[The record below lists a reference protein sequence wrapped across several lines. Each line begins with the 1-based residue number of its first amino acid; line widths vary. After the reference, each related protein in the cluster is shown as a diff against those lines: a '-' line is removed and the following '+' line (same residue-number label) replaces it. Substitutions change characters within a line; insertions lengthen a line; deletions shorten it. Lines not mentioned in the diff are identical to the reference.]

1 VSWKVSVI
9 GSHLLGL
16 GNLSSVD
23 LAGARDIGQLT
34 YPPARSRGDHGR
46 MATIDHL
53 EAGRAAA
60 EDGRWEEAR
69 AAFAASAAVD
79 ESADALDGLGRAC
92 WWLGDVRSAIRH
104 RGRAFTLLRQAGRDD
119 EAAIVA
125 LDLCVWYLTNL
136 ENDAAAGG
144 WLARAARA
152 AERTTDPVVR
162 GWLML
167 IGAYLSSDATEQR
180 DGLEE
185 ARRLAV
191 QASDEGLYAMALAD
205 LGLLLVASGEVE
217 DGMTLL
223 DEAMATTLGGY
234 DGRLQVV
241 VWSSCNM
248 LAACSLVDDLRRATQ
263 WCRVAEEFTH
273 TYGCPFLQAR
283 CRAHY
288 GSVLVAAGRWG
299 LAEPELRR
307 ALSMSEDVGRQPLV
321 EARTALAAL
330 RLRQGR
336 LAEAAE
342 LVEGLDTSVPGA
354 ALVVAEVWLADGRA
368 DEAGALLRAGLGLL
382 DANDPRGD
390 LLAAVLCEAC
400 LVAGD
405 VPGATAT
412 LVGRR
417 AGPAR
422 SALPRGR
429 AQLARC
435 AGLVAAASSDL
446 ITAVRRLAEALAAF
460 ERHDL
465 PFEAARTRLDL
476 ARTVAADDPEAA
488 AGHAAGALRDLR
500 RLGAAGE
507 AAAAAALLRELGV
520 IPGPEPRDPGV
531 LTRRE
536 QDVLALVADGLS
548 NPEIAERLF
557 LSRKTVAHHV
567 SSILTKLALRS
578 RAEAAAYAAR
588 TRGSSPP
595 TLTSDG

>member
-1 VSWKVSVI
+1 MAI
-9 GSHLLGL
+9 
-16 GNLSSVD
+16 VD
-23 LAGARDIGQLT
+23 SLASA
-34 YPPARSRGDHGR
+34 
-46 MATIDHL
+46 
-53 EAGRAAA
+53 RAAA
-60 EDGRWEEAR
+60 RAGRWEEAR
-69 AAFAASAAVD
+69 AAFAASAAVA
-79 ESADALDGLGRAC
+79 ESADALDGLGRVC
-92 WWLGDVRSAIRH
+92 WWLGDVLSAIRH
-104 RGRAFTLLRQAGRDD
+104 RERAFTLLRQEGRDD

-152 AERTTDPVVR
+152 AEHTTDRVVR
-162 GWLML
+162 GWLVL
-167 IGAYLSSDATEQR
+167 IGAYLSPDATEQR

-185 ARRLAV
+185 ALGLAV
-191 QASDEGLYAMALAD
+191 QASDDGLHAMALAD
-205 LGLLLVASGEVE
+205 LGLLRVAGGEVQ
-217 DGMTLL
+217 DGMRLL

-234 DGRLQVV
+234 DGRLEVV

-248 LAACSLVDDLRRATQ
+248 LAACSIVDDVSRATQ
-263 WCRVAEEFTH
+263 WCRVAEEFSQ

-299 LAEPELRR
+299 LAEPELRQ
-307 ALSMSEDVGRQPLV
+307 ALSMSETVGRRPLV
-321 EARTALAAL
+321 EARTALATL

-336 LAEAAE
+336 LTEATE
-342 LVEGLDTSVPGA
+342 LVEGLDTSDPRATLVA
-354 ALVVAEVWLADGRA
+354 AEARLADGRCE
-368 DEAGALLRAGLGLL
+368 EAAALLRARLGLI
-382 DANDPRGD
+382 DAYDPQGD
-390 LLAAVLCEAC
+390 LLAAALSEAY
-400 LVAGD
+400 LALGD

-412 LVGRR
+412 LAARR
-417 AGPAR
+417 IDPA
-422 SALPRGR
+422 SLAFPRGR
-429 AQLARC
+429 AQLVRC
-435 AGLVAAASSDL
+435 SGLVAAASEDAA
-446 ITAVRRLAEALAAF
+446 TAVRRLAEALDAF

-476 ARTVAADDPEAA
+476 ARTVAATDPTAA

-507 AAAAAALLRELGV
+507 AVAAAALLRELGV
-520 IPGPEPRDPGV
+520 VPGPEPRDPGV

-548 NPEIAERLF
+548 NPEIAKRLF

-588 TRGSSPP
+588 TRGSGPPKPTSPR
-595 TLTSDG
+595 

>member
-1 VSWKVSVI
+1 V
-9 GSHLLGL
+9 
-16 GNLSSVD
+16 
-23 LAGARDIGQLT
+23 
-34 YPPARSRGDHGR
+34 
-46 MATIDHL
+46 
-53 EAGRAAA
+53 E
-60 EDGRWEEAR
+60 
-69 AAFAASAAVD
+69 
-79 ESADALDGLGRAC
+79 ESADALDGLGRAF
-92 WWLGDVRSAIRH
+92 WWLGDVRAAIRH
-104 RGRAFTLLRQAGRDD
+104 RERAFTLLRQAGRDD
-119 EAAIVA
+119 EAAILA

-152 AERTTDPVVR
+152 AEGTTDPVVR
-162 GWLML
+162 GWLVL

-191 QASDEGLYAMALAD
+191 QASDDGLHAMALAD
-205 LGLLLVASGEVE
+205 LGLLLVAGGEVE
-217 DGMTLL
+217 PGMRLL
-223 DEAMATTLGGY
+223 DEAMATTLGAY
-234 DGRLQVV
+234 DGRLEVV

-248 LAACSLVDDLRRATQ
+248 LAACSLVDDLPRATQ
-263 WCRVAEEFTH
+263 WCRVAEEFTQ

-299 LAEPELRR
+299 RAEPELLQ
-307 ALSMSEDVGRQPLV
+307 ALSMSQDVGRRPLV

-336 LAEAAE
+336 LTEATE
-342 LVEGLDTSVPGA
+342 LVEGLDTSIPGA
-354 ALVVAEVWLADGRA
+354 ALVAAGVRLADGRPE
-368 DEAGALLRAGLGLL
+368 EAAALLRAALGLL
-382 DANDPRGD
+382 DADDLQCD
-390 LLAAVLCEAC
+390 LLAAALSEAY
-400 LVAGD
+400 LATGD
-405 VPGATAT
+405 VSSATAT

-417 AGPAR
+417 ADPAA

-435 AGLVAAASSDL
+435 AGLVAAASGDATS
-446 ITAVRRLAEALAAF
+446 AVRRLGEALAAF

-476 ARTVAADDPEAA
+476 ARTLAADDPGAA
-488 AGHAAGALRDLR
+488 ARHAAVTLRDLR
-500 RLGAAGE
+500 VLGAAGE

-520 IPGPEPRDPGV
+520 TPGPEPRDPGV

-548 NPEIAERLF
+548 NPEIADRLF

-588 TRGSSPP
+588 TRGQGPQR
-595 TLTSDG
+595 

>member
-1 VSWKVSVI
+1 
-9 GSHLLGL
+9 
-16 GNLSSVD
+16 
-23 LAGARDIGQLT
+23 
-34 YPPARSRGDHGR
+34 

-53 EAGRAAA
+53 ASGRAAA
-60 EDGRWEEAR
+60 EDGRWEDAR
-69 AAFAASAAVD
+69 AAFAASAAQA

-92 WWLGDVRSAIRH
+92 WWLGEVRSAIRH
-104 RGRAFTLLRQAGRDD
+104 RSRAFTLLRQAGRDD
-119 EAAIVA
+119 EAALVA

-136 ENDAAAGG
+136 ENDSAAGG

-152 AERTTDPVVR
+152 AERTTDPTVR
-162 GWLML
+162 GWLAL
-167 IGAYLSSDATEQR
+167 IGAYLAGDTTQQR

-191 QASDEGLYAMALAD
+191 EASDEGLYAMALAD
-205 LGLLLVASGEVE
+205 LGLLLVAGGEVQ

-234 DGRLQVV
+234 EGRLEVV

-263 WCRVAEEFTH
+263 WCRVAEDFTH

-288 GSVLVAAGRWG
+288 GSVLVAAGRWD
-299 LAEPELRR
+299 LAESELRR

-321 EARTALAAL
+321 EARAALATL

-336 LAEAAE
+336 LAEAVAV
-342 LVEGLDTSVPGA
+342 VEGLDTSVPASALA
-354 ALVVAEVWLADGRA
+354 AAEVWLAEGRA

-382 DANDPRGD
+382 DAEDPRGD
-390 LLAAVLCEAC
+390 LFAAALSEVHL
-400 LVAGD
+400 LAGD
-405 VPGATAT
+405 LPGATAT
-412 LVGRR
+412 LVGRG
-417 AGPAR
+417 ADPAR
-422 SALPRGR
+422 SALPRGS
-429 AQLARC
+429 AQLVRC
-435 AGLVAAASSDL
+435 AGLVAAASGDRVA
-446 ITAVRRLAEALAAF
+446 AVGRLAEALAAF

-476 ARTVAADDPEAA
+476 ARTVAIDDPGAA
-488 AGHAAGALRDLR
+488 AGHAAGALQDLR

-520 IPGPEPRDPGV
+520 VPGPEPRDPGV

-536 QDVLALVADGLS
+536 QDVLALLAEGLS

-567 SSILTKLALRS
+567 SSILAKLALRS

-588 TRGSSPP
+588 ARG
-595 TLTSDG
+595 